1 MVILRCQC
9 RCRAFPIETG
19 LVAQLLCQYG
29 RDAGEASVDRLEDRL
44 GFGGKHFTER
54 ILIAGQGIQL
64 VLGVGNEV
72 GTPRQ
77 DFPDAADSGG
87 DMLDTVDDGIVVIT
101 EDQVTVFAHQLHDQC
116 LVTQIAHLIQMF
128 NVNMHNTFQPRL
140 GDVHNT
146 AVLQVFAQKHTEV
159 GGRHG
164 AGFIGFRQID
174 QRERST
180 CG

>member
-1 MVILRCQC
+1 M
-9 RCRAFPIETG
+9 G
-19 LVAQLLCQYG
+19 
-29 RDAGEASVDRLEDRL
+29 D
-44 GFGGKHFTER
+44 
-54 ILIAGQGIQL
+54 
-64 VLGVGNEV
+64 EV

-101 EDQVTVFAHQLHDQC
+101 EDQITVFAHQLHDQR
-116 LVTQIAHLIQMF
+116 LVTQIPHFVEMLDID
-128 NVNMHNTFQPRL
+128 MHNSFQARL

-146 AVLQVFAQKHTEV
+146 AVLQVLAQKHTEV

-174 QRERST
+174 QRKGST
-180 CG
+180 GGQKQSLLPCGLLDGQQQFIVLRLGDLVQPSADQFLF